1 MTIGDQRSLLALNCG
16 SSSIKFALF
25 TPGLERTLSGL
36 IEAIGRGQ
44 TPRLRIS
51 GEEARQFGAT
61 DQGHADLL
69 PRLINDIILPHAG
82 QITGIGHRV
91 VHGGE
96 RFGAPV
102 RIDVVTRQAIAELA
116 PLAPG
121 HQPHNLAGIDAA
133 AAALPGVGQVACF
146 DTAFHTTV
154 SAVRR
159 EMPLPRSYARQGLL
173 RYGFHGLSYQ
183 HVAASLPALGLS
195 QGRVIACHLG
205 NGSSICAMMD
215 GRSAWTSMGF
225 TPLDGLMM
233 GQRPGR
239 LDPGAVLWLVDQHQ
253 GDTAT
258 VNSLLNKQSG
268 LSGVSGLSGDMR
280 TLLASDSADAA
291 FAIEMFV
298 DRLVGEIGTA
308 AVSIGGC
315 DAIVFSGGIGE
326 NAAPIR
332 ARTLER
338 LSWLG
343 FDCDPEANKA
353 AAQCI
358 TTPDSSRQAY
368 IIAADEEHVI
378 AEAVVQILG

>member
-1 MTIGDQRSLLALNCG
+1 MTIGDQRNLLALNCG

-25 TPGLERTLSGL
+25 TPELERTLSGL
-36 IEAIGRGQ
+36 IEAIGSGQ
-44 TPRLRIS
+44 TPQLKIS
-51 GEEARQFGAT
+51 GQEARQFGTAG
-61 DQGHADLL
+61 QSHADLL
-69 PRLINDIILPHAG
+69 PSLINEIILPHAG

-96 RFGAPV
+96 KFGAPV
-102 RIDVVTRQAIAELA
+102 RIDAQTRQAIVELA

-154 SAVRR
+154 PAVRR
-159 EMPLPRSYARQGLL
+159 EMALPRSYARQGLL

-183 HVAASLPALGLS
+183 HVAANLPALGVS
-195 QGRVIACHLG
+195 KGRVIACHLG
-205 NGSSICAMMD
+205 NGSSVCAMMD
-215 GRSAWTSMGF
+215 GRSIWTSMGF

-239 LDPGAVLWLVDQHQ
+239 LDPGAVLWLVDQHK
-253 GDTAT
+253 GDTAA
-258 VNSLLNKQSG
+258 VNSLLNTKSG

-280 TLLASDSADAA
+280 TLLASEAADAA
-291 FAIEMFV
+291 FAIDMYV
-298 DRLVGEIGTA
+298 DRLVQEIGTA
-308 AVSIGGC
+308 AASIDGC

-332 ARTLER
+332 AMALER

-343 FDCDPEANKA
+343 FNCDQEANKA
-353 AAQCI
+353 TVQCI
-358 TTPDSSRQAY
+358 TRPDSSRPAY

-378 AEAVVQILG
+378 AEAATLLLG

>member
-1 MTIGDQRSLLALNCG
+1 
-16 SSSIKFALF
+16 
-25 TPGLERTLSGL
+25 
-36 IEAIGRGQ
+36 
-44 TPRLRIS
+44 
-51 GEEARQFGAT
+51 
-61 DQGHADLL
+61 
-69 PRLINDIILPHAG
+69 
-82 QITGIGHRV
+82 
-91 VHGGE
+91 
-96 RFGAPV
+96 
-102 RIDVVTRQAIAELA
+102 
-116 PLAPG
+116 
-121 HQPHNLAGIDAA
+121 
-133 AAALPGVGQVACF
+133 
-146 DTAFHTTV
+146 
-154 SAVRR
+154 
-159 EMPLPRSYARQGLL
+159 MPLPRSYARQGLL

-298 DRLVGEIGTA
+298 DRLVQEIGTA
-308 AVSIGGC
+308 AASIGGC

-332 ARTLER
+332 DRTLEC

-358 TTPDSSRQAY
+358 TTPDSSRHAY

-378 AEAVVQILG
+378 AEAVARMLG